1 MASEYDVIV
10 IGAGPTGENVA
21 DRAVRGGLTA
31 AIVEAELVGGEC
43 SYWACMPSKAL
54 LRPADVVAEAGA
66 VRGVAGARLNPA
78 EVLARRDSF
87 AHGWKDDDQVEWLTG
102 AKIDL
107 FRGHGR
113 IAGERLVTVGDTSLR
128 ARQAVVIATGTRAV
142 VLDSLA
148 GVNPWTSREA
158 TSAHAVPGR
167 LAIVGGGVVGCEM
180 AAAWSA
186 LCSEVTLISHGRLLD
201 RLPEFAGDFVAAGLR
216 DAGVDVRIGVD
227 ATGATRAG
235 GTRGTNDAGAGA
247 GDGGAGGA
255 GEAGAGDGGAGGAGD
270 ASAGDASAGDAG
282 VASAGVAGAVAGG
295 GAVTLTLS
303 DGSSIEADEVLSAVG
318 RSPHTGDIGLE
329 TVGLTPGSWLD
340 VDDTMRVTA
349 VHGGWLYAAGDV
361 NHLALLTHM
370 GKYQARVCGDA
381 IAARAGDREPTVRDV
396 SSKTCVPQVI
406 FTIPE
411 VAAVGLTAEQAEAAG
426 RRVRTVEYEI
436 GNVAGAKLFADEYQG
451 HAQMVVDEDR
461 RTIVGMTLAGH
472 GVGETIHAATI
483 AVAGEVPLERLW
495 HAVPSYPTISEI
507 WLRLLETYGL

>member
-1 MASEYDVIV
+1 
-10 IGAGPTGENVA
+10 
-21 DRAVRGGLTA
+21 
-31 AIVEAELVGGEC
+31 
-43 SYWACMPSKAL
+43 
-54 LRPADVVAEAGA
+54 
-66 VRGVAGARLNPA
+66 
-78 EVLARRDSF
+78 
-87 AHGWKDDDQVEWLTG
+87 
-102 AKIDL
+102 
-107 FRGHGR
+107 
-113 IAGERLVTVGDTSLR
+113 
-128 ARQAVVIATGTRAV
+128 VVIATGTRAV

-167 LAIVGGGVVGCEM
+167 LVIVGGGVVGCEM

-186 LCSEVTLISHGRLLD
+186 LCSEVTLISRGPLLE
-201 RLPEFAGDFVAAGLR
+201 RLPDFAGEFVAAALR

-227 ATGATRAG
+227 VTAASRAAGTG
-235 GTRGTNDAGAGA
+235 DASA
-247 GDGGAGGA
+247 D
-255 GEAGAGDGGAGGAGD
+255 AGD
-270 ASAGDASAGDAG
+270 ASADGSAGAAGAGEVDAG
-282 VASAGVAGAVAGG
+282 GAGVGAGVDG

-303 DGSSIEADEVLSAVG
+303 DGSSIEADQVLSAVG
-318 RSPHTGDIGLE
+318 RSAHTGDIGLE
-329 TVGLTPGSWLD
+329 TVGLAPGSWLD
-340 VDDTMRVTA
+340 VDDTMRVTG
-349 VHGGWLYAAGDV
+349 VDGGWLYAAGDV

-381 IAARAGDREPTVRDV
+381 IAARAGGREPTVRDQ

-411 VAAVGLTAEQAEAAG
+411 VAAVGLTAREAEAAG
-426 RRVRTVEYEI
+426 RRVRVVEYEI
-436 GNVAGAKLFADEYQG
+436 GSVAGAKLFADEYRG

-483 AVAGEVPLERLW
+483 AVAGEVTLDRLW

>member
-1 MASEYDVIV
+1 MAGDAYDVVV

-43 SYWACMPSKAL
+43 SYWACTPSKAL
-54 LRPADVVAEAGA
+54 LRPATAAAEAGA

-87 AHGWKDDDQVEWLTG
+87 TRHWKDDRQVAWVKN

-107 FRGHGR
+107 FRGHGK
-113 IAGERLVTVGDTSLR
+113 IVGQRLVQVGDTVLR
-128 ARQAVVIATGTRAV
+128 ARQAVVVATGTKAFV
-142 VLDSLA
+142 PDVLA

-180 AAAWSA
+180 ATAWSA
-186 LCSEVTLISHGRLLD
+186 LCSEVTLVCPGRLLD
-201 RLPEFAGDFVAAGLR
+201 RLPDFAGDLVAAGLR
-216 DAGVDVRIGVD
+216 DAGVDVRLGVGVTE
-227 ATGATRAG
+227 AKRLGTSAEG
-235 GTRGTNDAGAGA
+235 GSGH
-247 GDGGAGGA
+247 GGP
-255 GEAGAGDGGAGGAGD
+255 
-270 ASAGDASAGDAG
+270 
-282 VASAGVAGAVAGG
+282 
-295 GAVTLTLS
+295 VTLVLD
-303 DGSSIEADEVLSAVG
+303 DGTAVEADEVLAATG
-318 RSPHTGDIGLE
+318 RSPHTED
-329 TVGLTPGSWLD
+329 VGLAAAGLAPGSWLD
-340 VDDTMRVTA
+340 VDDTMRVPA
-349 VHGGWLYAAGDV
+349 VEGGWLYAAGDV

-370 GKYQARVCGDA
+370 GKYQARICGDA
-381 IAARAGDREPTVRDV
+381 IAARAAGREPAVRDL

-411 VAAVGLTAEQAEAAG
+411 VAAVGLTADQAEKAG

-436 GNVAGAKLFADEYQG
+436 GDVSGAKLFADGYTG

-461 RTIVGMTLAGH
+461 RTILGLTLAGP
-472 GVGETIHAATI
+472 GVGEIIHAATI

-495 HAVPSYPTISEI
+495 HAVPSFPTISEI

>member
-1 MASEYDVIV
+1 MADQTYDVIV

-31 AIVEAELVGGEC
+31 VIVEDELVGGEC

-78 EVLARRDSF
+78 EVLARRDWF
-87 AHGWKDDDQVEWLTG
+87 AHGWKDDGQVEWLTG

-107 FRGHGR
+107 VRGHGR
-113 IAGERLVTVGDTSLR
+113 IAGTRLVTVGDVTLH
-128 ARQAVVIATGTRAV
+128 ARQAVVVATGTRAV

-148 GVNPWTSREA
+148 GVDPWTSREA

-167 LAIVGGGVVGCEM
+167 LVIVGGGVVGCEM

-186 LCSEVTLISHGRLLD
+186 LCAEVTLICRGRLLD
-201 RLPEFAGDFVAAGLR
+201 RLPEFAGEFVAAGLR
-216 DAGVDVRIGVD
+216 EAGVDVRIGVD
-227 ATGATRAG
+227 VIGATRAG
-235 GTRGTNDAGAGA
+235 G
-247 GDGGAGGA
+247 
-255 GEAGAGDGGAGGAGD
+255 
-270 ASAGDASAGDAG
+270 
-282 VASAGVAGAVAGG
+282 
-295 GAVTLTLS
+295 AVTVRLS
-303 DGSSIEADEVLSAVG
+303 DGTSVEADEVLCAVG
-318 RSPHTGDIGLE
+318 RSPRTGDIGLE
-329 TVGLTPGSWLD
+329 EVGLKPGSWLE
-340 VDDTMRVTA
+340 VDDTMRVTG
-349 VHGGWLYAAGDV
+349 VDGGWLYAAGDV

-381 IAARAGDREPTVRDV
+381 IAARARDQEPAVRDR
-396 SSKTCVPQVI
+396 SSKTCVPQVV

-426 RRVRTVEYEI
+426 HRVRVVEYDL
-436 GNVAGAKLFADEYQG
+436 GHVAGAKLFADEYQG

-461 RTIVGMTLAGH
+461 LTLLGMTLAGH

-483 AVAGEVPLERLW
+483 AVAGEVPLDRLW
-495 HAVPSYPTISEI
+495 HAVPAYPTISEI